1 MEEVEEKRSH
11 AENRFKKALEESA
24 FPTEEAYREAKMQE
38 VDRTLLKEKVAA
50 FKQQLHSLRDAVGE
64 LRVLLEGKEVVDL
77 SDLATKV
84 TELKTDYEA
93 ALTDYNAS
101 SEYEKTAFSL
111 KEKLV
116 QSSVKVIE
124 LERDIWENHR
134 SLRCCKRTE
143 WIEIII

>member
-1 MEEVEEKRSH
+1 MKKRVRSWRRRNLAEIHAGETLEEVVRKRSR
-11 AENRFKKALEESA
+11 AESRFKKALEESA

-84 TELKTDYEA
+84 D
-93 ALTDYNAS
+93 
-101 SEYEKTAFSL
+101 
-111 KEKLV
+111 
-116 QSSVKVIE
+116 QIE
-124 LERDIWENHR
+124 N
-134 SLRCCKRTE
+134 
-143 WIEIII
+143 